1 MSTRSLSLM
10 RLTTDV
16 TATPNR
22 RAERACM
29 CMNTENVGKPRRLQA
44 DVDISGSW
52 NDWDGT
58 WRSDPV
64 RQQRRQ
70 RQLERRR
77 RLSSSVED
85 RLMQFSS
92 GNGGSWNDWDG
103 AWWADPVQQRRSR
116 RIGSAVRRR
125 PDRTADRHRVT
136 ASSGHS
142 THEDTGQCHRRRRN
156 TPTQG
161 DQFLAVS
168 SAKFYIRNQTPAVVD
183 LFIQAPPSLPYSAD
197 TIMQLGQPHPDLL
210 AGAV

>member
-1 MSTRSLSLM
+1 MQFSSG
-10 RLTTDV
+10 
-16 TATPNR
+16 N
-22 RAERACM
+22 
-29 CMNTENVGKPRRLQA
+29 G
-44 DVDISGSW
+44 GSW
-52 NDWDGT
+52 NDWGGT

-210 AGAV
+210 TGAV